1 MIEMLRLC
9 PGDNL
14 DQRYWRGSV
23 LLKAGR
29 AAFFAH
35 VWLHLPKHVDWPPRG
50 GCAFEPPIN
59 APLSSE
65 FIESKKKWG
74 DARCCTQ
81 QRLHRTNYGV
91 AVKLRGSTYLRIAA
105 SADPYVLVKILANV
119 DQPSESFDSLPAII
133 FIGINA
139 RAESISQQ
147 LPNGPEE
154 AHDYLWLTQDL
165 WMSSHVWNWVNNYG
179 GCKEVVRCG
188 QACQKEDWPAHK
200 KSMCSTSL
208 ILCRVSR

>member
-74 DARCCTQ
+74 D
-81 QRLHRTNYGV
+81 
-91 AVKLRGSTYLRIAA
+91 GSLLYTAA
-105 SADPYVLVKILANV
+105 LA
-119 DQPSESFDSLPAII
+119 SYKS
-133 FIGINA
+133 
-139 RAESISQQ
+139 
-147 LPNGPEE
+147 
-154 AHDYLWLTQDL
+154 W
-165 WMSSHVWNWVNNYG
+165 G
-179 GCKEVVRCG
+179 GCQVARQYLLAHRSQRGPVCPGEDIG
-188 QACQKEDWPAHK
+188 QRRPAK
-200 KSMCSTSL
+200 
-208 ILCRVSR
+208 